1 MGVCFGQGA
10 RSEVDLHEPRESPRV
25 LGLSVYG
32 NPRGGE
38 DPKGHPLFALLSLE
52 RVMCPEGAGGGS

>member
-1 MGVCFGQGA
+1 MGK
-10 RSEVDLHEPRESPRV
+10 EPGVKWISMGPRKALV

-38 DPKGHPLFALLSLE
+38 DPKGHPE
-52 RVMCPEGAGGGS
+52 H

>member
-1 MGVCFGQGA
+1 MGVLG
-10 RSEVDLHEPRESPRV
+10 REPGVKWISMGLRKARV

-52 RVMCPEGAGGGS
+52 RVMCPEGAGGGC